1 MIIGIGTDIV
11 EVKRL
16 KNAVERLG
24 DRFIRRVFTEN
35 EIKYSE
41 GKVSRFQHLAVRFGA
56 KEALL
61 KAMGTGLRDGILWH
75 EIEIRNDDL
84 GKPTIFCFGKCLEK
98 LNELQVENI
107 HVSLTHAEKYGV
119 ATVILEKLK

>member
-16 KNAVERLG
+16 QKAIERFG

-41 GKVSRFQHLAVRFGA
+41 GKASRFQHLAVRFGA

-75 EIEIRNDDL
+75 EIEIRNDEL
-84 GKPTIFCFGKCLEK
+84 GKPKIFCSGKCLQK
-98 LNELQVENI
+98 LNDLDVENI

-119 ATVILEKLK
+119 ATVILEK

>member
-11 EVKRL
+11 DVKRMQ
-16 KNAVERLG
+16 NAVERFG
-24 DRFIRRVFTEN
+24 DRFLQRIFTEN

-41 GKVSRFQHLAVRFGA
+41 GKISRYQHLAVRFGA

-75 EIEIRNDDL
+75 EIETKNDKL
-84 GKPTIFCFGKCLEK
+84 GKPTIFCSGICLEK
-98 LNELQVENI
+98 LNELQVDNI
-107 HVSLTHAEKYGV
+107 HISLSHTEKYGV
-119 ATVILEKLK
+119 ATVILERR